1 MSFSCVA
8 SAFLG
13 KCGALFAT
21 IVFKFLEDDVPMIFY
36 ICAVTSGLGALCT
49 IGFSVNLQG
58 VSLAEHDAQL
68 ELFLE
73 GKVHEYKGKLNDPKC
88 LSLYER
94 MTGRHGEYDPDWAV
108 SLVKRLSKHDTAQGG
123 AAIEKDVPEQAAPGA
138 PVGDAGYDSFVV
150 KLGM

>member
-1 MSFSCVA
+1 
-8 SAFLG
+8 
-13 KCGALFAT
+13 
-21 IVFKFLEDDVPMIFY
+21 MIFY

-108 SLVKRLSKHDTAQGG
+108 TLVKRLSNHDTAQGG

-138 PVGDAGYDSFVV
+138 PVGDAGYESFVQ